1 MAKRRP
7 YPKHVKDEERRI
19 VVSFSLSGQTL
30 SLFREAFSLAEGHEP
45 TLEECRERARDLT
58 FQAIG
63 AYIKQHIELEGAL
76 IV

>member
-1 MAKRRP
+1 MAKRRA
-7 YPKHVKDEERRI
+7 YPKRVKDEERRI
-19 VVSFSLSGQTL
+19 VVSFSLSGETL

-45 TLEECRERARDLT
+45 MIEECRERSRDLA

-63 AYIKQHIELEGAL
+63 AYIKQHVEIEGAM